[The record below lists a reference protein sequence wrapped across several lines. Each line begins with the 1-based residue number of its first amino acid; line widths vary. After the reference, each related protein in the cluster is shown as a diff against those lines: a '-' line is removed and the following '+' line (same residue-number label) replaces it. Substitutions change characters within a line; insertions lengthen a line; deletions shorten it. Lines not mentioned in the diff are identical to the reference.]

1 MSNDND
7 SSKMP
12 PPKFPSSAHSSIK
25 KRKSKR
31 SVDYGSSSNG
41 GSMTSL
47 GTARSAP
54 VTPTSERSSSK
65 VNWFVS
71 SLRISCNY
79 QSLVVNHVSH
89 ARNDVP
95 WFIYENFRKEAW
107 IRRVSDQGGQ
117 VMEVIWLDQMIV
129 TVSTDLMVPNGL
141 RVQETIRRFLILLLE
156 FCEH

>member
-1 MSNDND
+1 MLSCVFFCFIYDKSIEESGDFQSNMENTGRETRKTSEKNMSNDND

-65 VNWFVS
+65 VN
-71 SLRISCNY
+71 
-79 QSLVVNHVSH
+79 
-89 ARNDVP
+89 
-95 WFIYENFRKEAW
+95 
-107 IRRVSDQGGQ
+107 
-117 VMEVIWLDQMIV
+117 
-129 TVSTDLMVPNGL
+129 
-141 RVQETIRRFLILLLE
+141 
-156 FCEH
+156 